1 MTAALLAQMNNKTS
15 FDSNS
20 EYLEAYVDLIYL
32 RAVVGG
38 MISFAEQTSFQ
49 DLLESGKRRHNDYED
64 YGVNSRSEFMDKLRL
79 LKKHLLDAHK
89 KFHTCLDNSDC
100 SKFYLERIGKEY
112 NLSRAEIDIIAVA
125 YAVTNTSRF
134 ERLGRTNGFTSCSC
148 NEVHDALI
156 MLGHTAN
163 ARLKLKPFFGPGSK
177 LVQSGLINLYG
188 RATTENDFLNQNVEL
203 SRRICAQIQ
212 GVTEPDDAI
221 LAFARLIT
229 PEVTIDRVV
238 YDEEKKQTMLNLI
251 RNHKLFAQRRKM
263 WNLDT
268 IIGYGFGTTMLF
280 GGSPGTGKTLMAQ
293 ALAKECG
300 LQMLQVSVPD
310 LFRKGNFEENF
321 QLVMQEASLQEQVLL
336 FFDEA
341 DELFSDRNINGL
353 MPLILREFERFS
365 GVCIL
370 ATNRKQ
376 MLDEAM
382 DRRILYKADFET
394 PGADA
399 RREIWKQHLPA
410 ELPLADDIDFDE
422 LAKKFTFSG
431 GYIKNAVVLACHHL
445 AAGLIEDNKLH
456 QATLMEA
463 AQCQRTSQLER
474 LTERVV
480 PSTRLEDVVL
490 NDEQKHAVE
499 AIINEYRNR
508 DTVFSK
514 WGFGD
519 IMPYGKGTIALLH
532 GPSGSGKTMTANA
545 IAHEL
550 GLNLINVSANHV
562 VSSYVGE
569 SAQRIHE
576 IFARAK
582 EEEAIIL
589 FDEAES
595 IFSARTTENGSNA
608 AVNRDNNQQV
618 TVLLREIE
626 KFNGIVLLTSNHIT
640 GDNMDKAFA
649 RRIRHHIGF
658 EAPTLE
664 LRSQIWRKHFPGRAP
679 LADDVDFN
687 ALAESYDFSGGTI
700 KQIALKAAFEAAS
713 GKGII
718 TRQMLF
724 DLCEFEI
731 THNKVG
737 FRKTAAPVGFGR

>member
-1 MTAALLAQMNNKTS
+1 MTAALLAQMNNKTNFS
-15 FDSNS
+15 SNS

-64 YGVNSRSEFMDKLRL
+64 YGVNSRAEFMDKLRL

-89 KFHTCLDNSDC
+89 KFHACLDNSDC

-188 RATTENDFLNQNVEL
+188 RATTENDFLNQNIEL

-229 PEVTIDRVV
+229 PEVTLDRVV

-399 RREIWKQHLPA
+399 RRDIWKQHLPA

-480 PSTRLEDVVL
+480 PTTRLQDVVL
-490 NDEQKHAVE
+490 STEQKEAVE
-499 AIINEYRNR
+499 DIIFEFRNKER
-508 DTVFSK
+508 IFNDFNFKQIV
-514 WGFGD
+514 
-519 IMPYGKGTIALLH
+519 PYGRATIALFH
-532 GPSGSGKTMTANA
+532 GPSGSGKTMAAEA
-545 IAHEL
+545 ICAEL
-550 GLNLINVSANHV
+550 GLNLLNVSPSHLI
-562 VSSYVGE
+562 SKYVGE
-569 SAQRIHE
+569 SSRNIAE
-576 IFARAK
+576 LFKTAK
-582 EEEAIIL
+582 EEEAAL
-589 FDEAES
+589 MFDECES
-595 IFSARTTENGSNA
+595 LFASRSDGSRNPG
-608 AVNRDNNQQV
+608 VERDNNQQ
-618 TVLLREIE
+618 TAQLLRCIE
-626 KFNGIVLLTSNHIT
+626 RFDGLVILTSNHVE
-640 GDNMDKAFA
+640 GNNMDSAFA
-649 RRIRHHIGF
+649 RRIRHHVKF
-658 EAPTLE
+658 EEPTAD
-664 LRSQIWRKHFPGRAP
+664 LRQSIWRAHFPQEAP
-679 LADDVDFN
+679 LAQDVDF
-687 ALAESYDFSGGTI
+687 AELARDYDFSGGLI
-700 KQIALKAAFEAAS
+700 KQIALKAAFKAVRENTP
-713 GKGII
+713 I
-718 TRQMLF
+718 TMEILRE
-724 DLCEFEI
+724 LCEHECS
-731 THNKVG
+731 HNLVG
-737 FRKTAAPVGFGR
+737 YRKKLQAVGFGS